1 MIYPKK
7 ILPKDIVKAVQKKI
21 ARCITVFAVL
31 EIVAIVISVLSCE
44 YITANT
50 NVVFYI
56 FVVIFLCVIPF
67 LISGFPFKL
76 IDKSWMG
83 TVTDVVVKTETGT
96 YTAAGV
102 KAFPYDKNVIYL
114 KVKKDN
120 GKEELILACEF
131 GIRSHPG
138 FSVPNEGD
146 IVKHLNDYSVGDQV
160 YHFYGLKHNCIVK
173 KNSELIECVVCGSQN
188 QKERNNCLN
197 CGYSLIKTFK

>member
-1 MIYPKK
+1 MIIFKEK
-7 ILPKDIVKAVQKKI
+7 LPKDIVQYVNKRIIRRLIIFVLLGI
-21 ARCITVFAVL
+21 ASITV
-31 EIVAIVISVLSCE
+31 SVLTWQ
-44 YITANT
+44 YFATKT
-50 NVVFYI
+50 NVFFHI
-56 FVVIFLCVIPF
+56 FILILLGIIPF
-67 LISGFPFKL
+67 GASGIPIKL
-76 IDKSWMG
+76 IDKSWTG
-83 TVTDVVVKTETGT
+83 TVTDIVVKTETGT

-120 GKEELILACEF
+120 GKEELILAREF

-197 CGYSLIKTFK
+197 CGHSLIKTFK

>member
-1 MIYPKK
+1 MIYPKNT
-7 ILPKDIVKAVQKKI
+7 LPKDIVKVVKKKI

-31 EIVAIVISVLSCE
+31 EIVAIVISVLFCE

-120 GKEELILACEF
+120 GKEELILAREF

-197 CGYSLIKTFK
+197 CGHSLIKTFK